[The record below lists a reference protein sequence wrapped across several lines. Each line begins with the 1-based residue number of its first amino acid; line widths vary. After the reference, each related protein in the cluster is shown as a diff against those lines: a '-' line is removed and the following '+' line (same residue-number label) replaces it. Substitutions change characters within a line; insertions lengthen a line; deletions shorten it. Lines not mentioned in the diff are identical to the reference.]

1 MSDATSPAAQLAGG
15 QAGGPAVGGSV
26 SRILRRNSWVLAL
39 WALLGGMF
47 AFTWIIQPNYGSGAF
62 TILAIAALPYAFAT
76 AAQAMAVLAGGIDLS
91 VAAMMTLTSV
101 SAAVLMQGQ
110 SEEFAV
116 LAVALILLM
125 GLGIGTINGLAVVL
139 TRVPDIVVTLA
150 FFFIW
155 EGAALLVLDRPGGS
169 SAAWLRGLI
178 IGSAGADLIPVEI
191 SQWIPKALLLLV
203 VALGVVWLP
212 VRRSRVGLSMYAVG
226 SDRLAAFRSGV
237 PVERTKVA
245 AYALSGL
252 FAAMGGLV
260 LTMNTGIGTPIQGPY
275 LLASV
280 AAVVLGGVSLTGGR
294 GGLVGPIV
302 AVFILRLARQD
313 LTFMAVDPN
322 VAQVVEGLIMVAVV
336 LVGALVAMRSQR
348 A

>member
-1 MSDATSPAAQLAGG
+1 MSATTPATADLGKGSPGEIAGRF
-15 QAGGPAVGGSV
+15 V
-26 SRILRRNSWVLAL
+26 RRNSWTLAL
-39 WALLGGMF
+39 WGLLGLMLV
-47 AFTWIIQPNYGSGAF
+47 FTLTIQPGWGAPQL
-62 TILAIAALPYAFAT
+62 TILAIAALPYAFAA
-76 AAQAMAVLAGGIDLS
+76 AAQTMAVLVGGIDLS

-101 SAAVLMQGQ
+101 CAAVLMQGQ
-110 SEEFAV
+110 SEEFGIIAV
-116 LAVALILLM
+116 GLILLM
-125 GLGIGTINGLAVVL
+125 GLGLGAINGLSIVL

-155 EGAALLVLDRPGGS
+155 EGAALLVLDAPGGS
-169 SAAWLRGLI
+169 SAVWLRDLI
-178 IGSAGADLIPVEI
+178 IGPVGGFILPAELGA
-191 SQWIPKALLLLV
+191 WIPKALLLLAV
-203 VALGVVWLP
+203 SLGVVWIPL
-212 VRRSRVGLSMYAVG
+212 RRSRLGLSIYAVG

-237 PVERTKVA
+237 PVDRTKVA
-245 AYALSGL
+245 AYALTGL

-280 AAVVLGGVSLTGGR
+280 AAVVLGGVSLAGGK

-313 LTFMAVDPN
+313 LTLMSIDPN

-336 LVGALVAMRSQR
+336 LVGAVVALRSR
-348 A
+348 RS